1 MEPSMTA
8 RFWGV
13 RGSIPSPGVS
23 TTRYGGN
30 TSCVSLHLPGGRILV
45 FDAGTGIRELGK
57 ALAAGSEEI
66 FIVLSHGHWDHIQG
80 FPFFAPIY
88 QPDREISMFPTFFG
102 GTVCGMCQRLKAA
115 GDKTMMC
122 PLLGLMDGAH
132 FPVTWEHLPSRTRCI
147 TKEEIDFLRS
157 RGFDISRIAANHPG
171 GSFGYRVE
179 NEGRS
184 FVYLTDNELEPPYE
198 KATDFDGFV
207 KFCWKADVLIH
218 DAQYVELDMPHKHG
232 WGHSLVRQVCDLASK
247 AAVRHLILYHHD
259 PDRTDQE
266 LDWIQEDTRRRL
278 AEQNPE
284 ISCTVAFEGL
294 SLAI

>member
-1 MEPSMTA
+1 
-8 RFWGV
+8 
-13 RGSIPSPGVS
+13 
-23 TTRYGGN
+23 
-30 TSCVSLHLPGGRILV
+30 
-45 FDAGTGIRELGK
+45 
-57 ALAAGSEEI
+57 
-66 FIVLSHGHWDHIQG
+66 
-80 FPFFAPIY
+80 
-88 QPDREISMFPTFFG
+88 
-102 GTVCGMCQRLKAA
+102 
-115 GDKTMMC
+115 MC

-218 DAQYVELDMPHKHG
+218 DAQYVEPDMPHKHG
-232 WGHSLVRQVCDLASK
+232 WGHSLVRQVCDLALK
-247 AAVRHLILYHHD
+247 AEVRHLILYHHD
-259 PDRTDQE
+259 PDRSDQE
-266 LDWIQEDTRRRL
+266 LDCIQEDTRRRL
-278 AEQNPE
+278 AEQSPHMP
-284 ISCTVAFEGL
+284 CTVAFEGL